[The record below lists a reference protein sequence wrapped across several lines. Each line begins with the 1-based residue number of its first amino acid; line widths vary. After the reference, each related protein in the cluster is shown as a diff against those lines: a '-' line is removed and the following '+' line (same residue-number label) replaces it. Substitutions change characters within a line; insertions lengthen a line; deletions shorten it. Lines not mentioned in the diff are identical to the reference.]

1 MGVLEKKTIQKELT
15 TLEEDL
21 NKYKKNASMLLGLK
35 RDELM
40 RPSYKKL
47 SDVIALVSKENGFTQ
62 ILTTTGNQFAYL
74 DASLDITLLV
84 LDKLGIVIPEPN
96 K

>member
-1 MGVLEKKTIQKELT
+1 
-15 TLEEDL
+15 
-21 NKYKKNASMLLGLK
+21 MLLGLK

-47 SDVIALVSKENGFTQ
+47 GDVIALVSIENGFTQ
-62 ILTTTGNQFAYL
+62 VLTTTGNQFAYL
-74 DASLDITLLV
+74 DATLDITELV
-84 LDKLGIVIPEPN
+84 LEKLGIVIPEPT